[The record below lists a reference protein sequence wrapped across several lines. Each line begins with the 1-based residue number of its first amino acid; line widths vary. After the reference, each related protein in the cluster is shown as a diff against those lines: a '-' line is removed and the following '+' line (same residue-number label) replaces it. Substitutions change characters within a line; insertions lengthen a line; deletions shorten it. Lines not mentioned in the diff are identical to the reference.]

1 MLGLIS
7 AAFLAGLLG
16 SLHCIGMCGGFAASC
31 SRSPAGLPAW
41 HLGRIT
47 TYAML
52 GALAGALGQLMP
64 GPAWI
69 PAALASALL
78 VWFALAL
85 AGLVPE
91 PHLVP
96 PGLGSAA
103 QRAARSSSPGA
114 QFVFGVVNGFLPCGL
129 VYSALTIPVAAADP
143 LRGAI
148 AMLAFGTG
156 TVPALTFAAVGVRR
170 LVMTSLWRRRLFALL
185 ILTTG
190 LWTIWKRAAGN
201 GHTGHQ
207 QHMMSGMPAP
217 SDGQKTI
224 GQGVK

>member
-31 SRSPAGLPAW
+31 GRSRAGLPAW
-41 HLGRIT
+41 HLGRIS
-47 TYAML
+47 TYALL

-69 PAALASALL
+69 PAALASVLL
-78 VWFALAL
+78 LWFALAL

-91 PHLVP
+91 PRLVP

-103 QRAARSSSPGA
+103 QRAVQSSSPGA

-129 VYSALTIPVAAADP
+129 VYSALTIPVAVADP

-148 AMLAFGTG
+148 AMLAFGVG

-170 LVMTSLWRRRLFALL
+170 LVMTSLWRRRVFALL

-201 GHTGHQ
+201 AHAGHQ
-207 QHMMSGMPAP
+207 QHMMSDMPDR

-224 GQGVK
+224 GEGVK